1 MDHDAKNCILTKEGK
16 YVTKKWITDEYEK
29 LNGQVGLLVME
40 NLTLKLENEAYQ
52 KHIKEME
59 DGKTN

>member
-1 MDHDAKNCILTKEGK
+1 MEKIERFHGDEKVSDDGEWVYYDDHMAI
-16 YVTKKWITDEYEK
+16 
-29 LNGQVGLLVME
+29 VGPLVME

>member
-1 MDHDAKNCILTKEGK
+1 M
-16 YVTKKWITDEYEK
+16 EK
-29 LNGQVGLLVME
+29 IERFDLHYDFMEPDVDGAWVGYDCHMARVGPLVME
-40 NLTLKLENEAYQ
+40 NLTLKIENEAYQ